1 MLYSIFYTLKGQKN
15 PKSKSQ
21 SFFLFFFFLA
31 IRKKKKKTPQALAYF
46 HVTICG
52 KHTEL
57 FPV

>member
-21 SFFLFFFFLA
+21 SFFLFFFFFGD
-31 IRKKKKKTPQALAYF
+31 KKKKKTPQALAYF